1 MEFFRERGFIEF
13 SLDKRGKVL
22 TNTQWIIL
30 GIVIFLLIVFIIA
43 VNYQSYNKEI
53 SDNKW
58 SLKSFG
64 TTSTTGEICKDD
76 KDNPIY
82 DGTQLCIYSYN
93 TFGHV
98 LNENICE
105 MWCVYSLYSEIINE
119 KACPDGCVSQEP

>member
-1 MEFFRERGFIEF
+1 MVKEDFSERELNKKG
-13 SLDKRGKVL
+13 L

-30 GIVIFLLIVFIIA
+30 GVVIFLLVIFIIA

-76 KDNPIY
+76 KGNPIY
-82 DGTQLCIYSYN
+82 DGTQLCIY
-93 TFGHV
+93 
-98 LNENICE
+98 
-105 MWCVYSLYSEIINE
+105 
-119 KACPDGCVSQEP
+119 